1 MGLVKSE
8 FEHLYKGKHTE
19 TARNHSK
26 QKNTNCKIQETKKA
40 TALYHT
46 AEQISLFL

>member
-8 FEHLYKGKHTE
+8 SEHLYMEKHTE
-19 TARNHSK
+19 TAKTKASK
-26 QKNTNCKIQETKKA
+26 KNTNCKIQETKKA
-40 TALYHT
+40 TAFHHT